1 MTFTYDDPVSPL
13 DLDTWEQT
21 RAKCVDKLICMIEQA
36 KHLDCKMLKQQYTWT
51 THNPSECKK
60 LYIGSLK
67 RLLRRFQKTTN
78 AKDGKDEFRNDVRQ
92 IVSAYRNAHNTS
104 LRVIVRDVLVV
115 VSTTLRDTSPMPST
129 YANWLFATRM
139 RLNGTFCEMRL
150 KTLISFVQLE
160 VAPES
165 KIH

>member
-92 IVSAYRNAHNTS
+92 IVSDFKQ
-104 LRVIVRDVLVV
+104 VRDAGPVNIHAV
-115 VSTTLRDTSPMPST
+115 
-129 YANWLFATRM
+129 
-139 RLNGTFCEMRL
+139 TFCKVNTALPPKRCEFDL
-150 KTLISFVQLE
+150 
-160 VAPES
+160 
-165 KIH
+165 